1 MANDRS
7 AKYPGTGSLNVGLT
21 YDLRSEYLAA
31 GYGEE
36 ETAEFDRPET
46 IDAIAEA
53 VHALGHRVDRIGHV
67 RSLVERLAAGQRWDL
82 VFNIS
87 EGLHGQARE
96 SQVPA
101 LLDAYEIAYTFSDPL
116 VTAVCL
122 DKRMT
127 KLVVRDAG
135 LLTPRFALVEQMS
148 DVKGVDLQYPL
159 FTKPVAEG
167 TGKGVT
173 AASKVLNSEQLEAN
187 CRELLQR
194 FRQPVL
200 VEEFLPGREFTI
212 GIRGTGEAGRV
223 IGTMEILLT
232 AKAEAEVYSY
242 TNKEYCED
250 RVEYTHPKPKDDPVV
265 AAAEQLA
272 LAAWKALGCR
282 DAGRMDIRCDAQ
294 GRPQFMEVNPL
305 AGLHPHHSDLPI
317 IATAEGMEYLELI
330 GHIMESASARV
341 IRKN

>member
-1 MANDRS
+1 MANDRP
-7 AKYPGTGSLNVGLT
+7 AKYPGTGSLSVGLT

-46 IDAIAEA
+46 IDAIAGA
-53 VHALGHRVDRIGHV
+53 VQALGHRVDRIGHV
-67 RSLVERLAAGQRWDL
+67 RSLVGRLAAGQRWDL

-101 LLDAYEIAYTFSDPL
+101 LLDAFEIAYTFSDPL

-135 LLTPRFALVEQMS
+135 LLTPRFALVERMS
-148 DVKGVDLQYPL
+148 DVPAVDLQYPL

-173 AASKVLNSEQLEAN
+173 AASKVLNAEQLEAN

-194 FRQPVL
+194 FRQSVL

-250 RVEYTHPKPKDDPVV
+250 RVEYTHPKPQDDSVV
-265 AAAEQLA
+265 AAAERLA

-330 GHIMESASARV
+330 GHIVESAAARV